1 MSVCVFAVRAEELF
15 ADRPE
20 LIAVVGPLLKARKA
34 IEQQTDD
41 LDRKV
46 LKLARYDAR
55 VRRFMTVP
63 GVGPITAAQRYSIAT
78 LRPST

>member
-46 LKLARYDAR
+46 LKRWP
-55 VRRFMTVP
+55 VMMRRSE
-63 GVGPITAAQRYSIAT
+63 GS
-78 LRPST
+78 